1 MKYKVFVDGSEG
13 TTGLKINEQLALLNN
28 IELLSIAQDKRKD
41 IGARKELLNSAD
53 IAILCLPDS
62 ASIEAV
68 SLVNNPNTVIID
80 ASTAFRT
87 NINWAYGLPEIS
99 KEHKE
104 KIINSKRIAVP
115 GCHATGFT
123 TAVYPLISKGLID
136 KDYPISCQ
144 SITGYSGGGKSLI
157 ARYEQR
163 EDKESLK
170 SPQFYA
176 LGLEHK
182 HLSEMQVINDLKYK
196 PLFTPIV
203 GDFFRGMCVAIPLH
217 KRLMKKDISVDD
229 LIKFYKEYYQD
240 EKNINVFSM
249 DSEGLLD
256 NGFLDATKCNNTNN
270 LDICVFSN
278 NEQFLVI
285 SRLDNLGKG
294 ASGAAVQCMELGI
307 YPINN

>member
-28 IELLSIAQDKRKD
+28 IEILSIDIDKRKD
-41 IGARKELLNSAD
+41 INARKELLNSAD
-53 IAILCLPDS
+53 IAFLCLPDT

-68 SLVNNPNTVIID
+68 SLVENPKTVIID
-80 ASTAFRT
+80 ASVAFRT
-87 NINWAYGLPEIS
+87 NSNWAYGLPEIS
-99 KEHKE
+99 KQHKE
-104 KIINSKRIAVP
+104 KIMNSKRIAVP

-123 TAVYPLISKGLID
+123 TAVYPLIANGFID

-157 ARYEQR
+157 ARFEDR
-163 EDKESLK
+163 EDKTSLK

-176 LGLEHK
+176 LGLSHK
-182 HLSEMQVINDLKYK
+182 HLPEMQIINGLTYK

-217 KRLMKKDISVDD
+217 KRLMKKNISQKE
-229 LIKFYKEYYQD
+229 LLEFYKEYYQD
-240 EKNINVFSM
+240 QKNINVFSA
-249 DSEGLLD
+249 ENEQLLD

-278 NEQFLVI
+278 DQHFLVI

-294 ASGAAVQCMELGI
+294 ASGAAVQCMELAVR
-307 YPINN
+307 N